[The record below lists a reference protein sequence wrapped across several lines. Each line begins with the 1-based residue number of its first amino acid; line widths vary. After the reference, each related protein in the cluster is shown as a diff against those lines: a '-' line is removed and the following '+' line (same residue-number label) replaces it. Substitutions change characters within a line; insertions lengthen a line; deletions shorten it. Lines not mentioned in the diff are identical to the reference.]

1 MNFQEI
7 KDKYHIKYNQIKK
20 KNNFIN
26 QGGDLYLWGYDKIY
40 EKYFSSI
47 KELNLKICEVGV
59 FEGEKLFIL
68 SKYFPN
74 VEIYGYDI
82 DISYVKNFED
92 EDYKNKVKEI
102 KEMNSTIPNDIEHT
116 FDIIIDDGDHRPS
129 AIIKTFNNF
138 YAKLKKGGFYIIEDV
153 TFLRKKVLL
162 PLFQRKCECRY
173 EINHIGI
180 EHDPEYHGI
189 LIIKKI

>member
-1 MNFQEI
+1 MNFEEI
-7 KDKYHIKYNQIKK
+7 KEKYNININQIKK

-40 EKYFSSI
+40 ENYFGQI
-47 KELNLKICEVGV
+47 KASKLKICEVGV

-82 DISYVKNFED
+82 DTSYVKKFED
-92 EDYKNKVKEI
+92 EDFNNKVQEI
-102 KEMNSTIPNDIEHT
+102 VEIDSTKPNNIEHI

-138 YAKLKKGGFYIIEDV
+138 YSKLKNGGLYIIEDV
-153 TFLRKKVLL
+153 TFLRKQVLL
-162 PLFQRKCECRY
+162 PLFQRKFNCKF
-173 EINHIGI
+173 EINHMSVKN
-180 EHDPEYHGI
+180 DPEYHGI
-189 LIIKKI
+189 IVIKK